1 MVFHRAQL
9 RNGKGLHLPARFV
22 QPSCRKV
29 ATISKCVDELAAL
42 DMTRKGHRNNGRF
55 AVKWHSRNRLVR
67 GGVNAWIATS

>member
-1 MVFHRAQL
+1 MSVVLHFRVTSQNRWSVL
-9 RNGKGLHLPARFV
+9 EGGKE
-22 QPSCRKV
+22 V

-42 DMTRKGHRNNGRF
+42 DMTRKGYRNNGRF